1 VSIPQQRS
9 LAGQVPGPGS
19 QALEARR
26 QRAVPRGVGTMTPVY
41 AAAAHGA
48 VIEDVDGNRFID
60 FTGGLGVLNAGHT
73 PPSVVRA
80 VKDQVDRYLHT
91 CQHALM
97 NEPYVAVAEA
107 LNRLTPGDYEKRTL
121 LVNSGA
127 EATENVVKIARAA
140 TGRQAVVVFDNAF
153 HGRTLLA
160 LAMTGKVAPYKQG
173 YAPFPSEVYRVP
185 YAYCYRCPFHL
196 TYPSCGIACADYVEE
211 EIKVHVGAG
220 NVACL
225 IVEPVQG
232 EGGFIAPP
240 PGWLERIA
248 DMCRRLDIPFVADEV
263 QSGMGRTGTL
273 YATEQHPGV
282 VPDFTLSAKSLAS
295 GLPLAAVTGRAELM
309 NAPGQGGLGGTFGG
323 NPLACAAALAT
334 IELFE
339 HGDLLDRARRLG
351 ATLGRRLRELGARHR
366 IVGEV
371 RGLGAMMGLELVT
384 DRDTREPAKQAA
396 SQVLATTAENGV
408 LTLKAGIH
416 DNVIRI
422 LAPLVMEERL
432 LEEGLGV
439 LDDALAAAD
448 AANAGAAAAPPVAAA
463 PAPAPPV
470 SGG

>member
-1 VSIPQQRS
+1 MSIPQERK
-9 LAGQVPGPGS
+9 LASAVPGPAS
-19 QALEARR
+19 QTLEARR
-26 QRAVPRGVGTMTPVY
+26 RRAVARGVGTMTPVY
-41 AAAAHGA
+41 AAAANGA

-73 PPSVVRA
+73 PPSVVQA
-80 VKDQVDRYLHT
+80 VKEQVDRFLHT

-107 LNRLTPGDYEKRTL
+107 LNRITPGDYDKRTL

-127 EATENVVKIARAA
+127 EATENVVKVARAA

-173 YAPFPSEVYRVP
+173 YHPFPSEVYRVP

-196 TYPSCGIACADYVEE
+196 TYPGCGIACADYVEE

-248 DMCRRLDIPFVADEV
+248 DMCRRLDIPLVADEV
-263 QSGMGRTGTL
+263 QSGFGRTGTL
-273 YATEQHPGV
+273 YATEQHPGIT
-282 VPDFTLSAKSLAS
+282 PDFTLSAKSLAS

-309 NAPGQGGLGGTFGG
+309 DAPGPGGLGGTFGG

-339 HGDLLDRARRLG
+339 QGDLLDRARRMG
-351 ATLGRRLRELGARHR
+351 ATLDRRLRELGERHR
-366 IVGEV
+366 VVGEV
-371 RGLGAMMGLELVT
+371 RGLGAMMGMELVT
-384 DRDTREPAKQAA
+384 DRETKEPARDATNL
-396 SQVLATTAENGV
+396 VLAEAARNGL

-416 DNVIRI
+416 DNVVRI
-422 LAPLVMEERL
+422 LAPLVMEEGL
-432 LEEGLGV
+432 LDEGLDI
-439 LDDALAAAD
+439 LDRALAAA
-448 AANAGAAAAPPVAAA
+448 GAQAP
-463 PAPAPPV
+463 
-470 SGG
+470 